1 MFSFRKQL
9 NLSWIEFCEKKL
21 KIEKVLVTNFK
32 QIFIR
37 LLLSEYHSI
46 AQELANVQAEAV
58 DAEYFAET
66 QKHSH
71 EARAKE
77 QGEAAETA
85 NEAFKYAKTVLQ
97 KLVKDKEG

>member
-1 MFSFRKQL
+1 M
-9 NLSWIEFCEKKL
+9 
-21 KIEKVLVTNFK
+21 VTNFK
-32 QIFIR
+32 QMFIK
-37 LLLSEYHSI
+37 LLLSEYHSL